1 MKNHKTQTKTVK
13 IGQHKAGGRIMLEA
27 QWLAEA
33 GFPCGQKYIIKNIV
47 PINDG
52 IASFGPARIKLIAE
66 GTNGS
71 KALAA
76 MGGTSRAVSGGWT
89 SSRRK
94 ACPVIDIKGVN
105 RTFGEEA
112 THAALEISQGKIVIT
127 EGKAHQP

>member
-1 MKNHKTQTKTVK
+1 MKNHKTQTKRSK
-13 IGQHKAGGRIMLEA
+13 IDRHKAGGRIIIEA

-47 PINDG
+47 PISDG

-76 MGGTSRAVSGGWT
+76 MGGTVERIGERWSGGC
-89 SSRRK
+89 
-94 ACPVIDIKGVN
+94 CPVIDIKGVN

-112 THAALEISQGKIVIT
+112 THATLEISQGMIVIT
-127 EGKAHQP
+127 EGKA